1 MSVVPCGMIRMRL
14 LEISGVERIYVPA
27 SEYRVMV
34 VPIWVVEIVEG
45 SSERFSARTKPEK
58 SP

>member
-1 MSVVPCGMIRMRL
+1 M
-14 LEISGVERIYVPA
+14 PA

-45 SSERFSARTKPEK
+45 SSESLSARTKPEK